1 MLGAGRSG
9 LSRRRETET
18 QQLRWCNRA
27 EPGTLEG
34 VPASQPHTEPAH
46 LATEVSPGAPGARR
60 ALKLGALVAL
70 APGLL
75 LAAWLLLFVDWFA
88 PELTL
93 FACVTLVGF
102 SLLSISRLAL
112 KPYERWMLAWP
123 TASLVVGAW
132 ILQQLANLEG

>member
-1 MLGAGRSG
+1 MLGAVRSD

-46 LATEVSPGAPGARR
+46 LAAEESPGAPGARR
-60 ALKLGALVAL
+60 ALTLGALVAL

-75 LAAWLLLFVDWFA
+75 GGAWLLLFADWFA
-88 PELTL
+88 RELAL
-93 FACVTLVGF
+93 FACATLVGIG
-102 SLLSISRLAL
+102 LLSAPRLAL

-132 ILQQLANLEG
+132 ILQRLAAT